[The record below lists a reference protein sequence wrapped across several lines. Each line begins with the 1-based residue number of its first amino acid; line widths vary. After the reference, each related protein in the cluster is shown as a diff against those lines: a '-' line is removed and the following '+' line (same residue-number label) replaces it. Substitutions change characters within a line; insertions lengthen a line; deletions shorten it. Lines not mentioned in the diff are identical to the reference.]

1 MLDSFA
7 LGLGRPPGKRPA
19 GSGNPPAAVASD
31 VIFLDRHPGIILAL
45 VVHLVSSLHHP
56 AENAPRE
63 KKKTSGFSEFGFSS
77 RGWMMNF
84 DMDDRALSSMQ
95 TWMIEGYHPTEFW
108 G

>member
-19 GSGNPPAAVASD
+19 GSRNQPAAVAGD

-63 KKKTSGFSEFGFSS
+63 KKKKLQVF
-77 RGWMMNF
+77 
-84 DMDDRALSSMQ
+84 LSLASPA
-95 TWMIEGYHPTEFW
+95 EG

>member
-1 MLDSFA
+1 MLASFA

-19 GSGNPPAAVASD
+19 GSRDPPAAVASD

-63 KKKTSGFSEFGFSS
+63 EKKLQVFLSLTSP
-77 RGWMMNF
+77 
-84 DMDDRALSSMQ
+84 A
-95 TWMIEGYHPTEFW
+95 EG